1 MYIGHAIVTCNNASP
16 RIIGTVKLI
25 FMNIETP
32 CNIVNFFLRLYRKD
46 YTHFLLSKHLKN
58 TFLTCN

>member
-32 CNIVNFFLRLYRKD
+32 IYYSIRKTI
-46 YTHFLLSKHLKN
+46 Y
-58 TFLTCN
+58 